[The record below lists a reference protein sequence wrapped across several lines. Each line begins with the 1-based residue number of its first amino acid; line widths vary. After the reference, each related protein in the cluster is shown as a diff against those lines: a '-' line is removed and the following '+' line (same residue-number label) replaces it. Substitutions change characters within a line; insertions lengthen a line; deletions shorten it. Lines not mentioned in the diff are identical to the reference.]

1 MSFWKKPNFFFN
13 FWYILWK
20 RNMLLIPEID
30 KTEVR
35 IKMEGL
41 KTMMQNI
48 SRVQSFFLLEV
59 AAVE

>member
-1 MSFWKKPNFFFN
+1 
-13 FWYILWK
+13 
-20 RNMLLIPEID
+20 MLLIPEID